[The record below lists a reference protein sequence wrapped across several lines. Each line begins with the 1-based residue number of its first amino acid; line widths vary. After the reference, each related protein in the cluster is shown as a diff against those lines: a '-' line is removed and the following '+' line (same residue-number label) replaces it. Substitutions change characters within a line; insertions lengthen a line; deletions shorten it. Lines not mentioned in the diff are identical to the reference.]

1 MSMGPVYCPPMA
13 GEKGELG
20 VGFEHAQSIV
30 PALNKPLPEES
41 TSSLFSVETN
51 THTRL
56 RGHANGGFGMNS
68 CRLSQHSADSCL
80 RCMLS

>member
-56 RGHANGGFGMNS
+56 RGHVYGGFGMNS
-68 CRLSQHSADSCL
+68 GRLSQHSADSCL